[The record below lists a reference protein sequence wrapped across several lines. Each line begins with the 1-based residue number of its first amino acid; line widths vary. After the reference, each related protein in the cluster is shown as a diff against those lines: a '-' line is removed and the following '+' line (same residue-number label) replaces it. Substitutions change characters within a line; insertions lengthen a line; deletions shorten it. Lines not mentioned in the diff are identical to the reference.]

1 MELILRGLGDG
12 ATENELSDLYP
23 KLTKEDVQAAMR
35 YAADKLAHE
44 DTLILFEEVVW
55 RGRL

>member
-1 MELILRGLGDG
+1 MELILRELGDG
-12 ATENELSDLYP
+12 ATENELMDLYP
-23 KLTKEDVQAAMR
+23 KLTKQDIHAAMR